1 MAASGFRKMSGDRVL
16 VTGAS
21 GFIGSAVVRRLLAA
35 GTPVTATA
43 RSSID
48 LLTQE
53 LGTPVLA
60 FDIMKDLNAQAAA
73 FEGAATLVH
82 CATPNDIQSR
92 AEDGGM
98 TLAVTGTFRL
108 IEEAVRR
115 GMSRVIYLSTLQ
127 VYGTELQGHVNECTP
142 VRCETPYGLNH
153 YLGEE
158 VCRLAAQR
166 HGIDVVALRP
176 SNVYGVPSVSTV
188 SRSTLV
194 PMCFVRDALATGVVE
209 LRSSGRQLR
218 NFVSTDEVAESIG
231 ALLGAFPKGYQVVN
245 AVSAWHARIV
255 DIAQMV
261 ETAWQATRRHSLAL
275 RILSDIPAMSNE
287 FTVTSCV
294 LAPRLTKDESHARMT
309 EVIDQLV
316 KTNRLN

>member
-1 MAASGFRKMSGDRVL
+1 MSGGGVL

-21 GFIGSAVVRRLLAA
+21 GFIGSAVVRHLMATGRS
-35 GTPVTATA
+35 VTATA
-43 RSSID
+43 RRSTD
-48 LLTQE
+48 TLTQE

-60 FDIMKDLNAQAAA
+60 FDVMGDLDAQATA
-73 FEGAATLVH
+73 FEGADTLVH

-108 IEEAVRR
+108 IEEAARR
-115 GMSRVIYLSTLQ
+115 GITRVIYLSTLQ
-127 VYGTELQGHVNECTP
+127 VYGTELQGPVDECTP

-158 VCRLAAQR
+158 VCRLAAHR

-194 PMCFVRDALATGVVE
+194 PMCFVRDAIATGAVE

-231 ALLGAFPKGYQVVN
+231 ALLGAFPEGYSVIN
-245 AVSAWHARIV
+245 AVSAWHTSIV
-255 DIAQMV
+255 DIARMV
-261 ETAWQATRRHSLAL
+261 ETAWNATQKNSLEL
-275 RILSDIPAMSNE
+275 RILSDLPAESND
-287 FTVTSCV
+287 FTVTSKV
-294 LAPRLTKDESHARMT
+294 LAPQLSMKQSRARMA
-309 EVIDQLV
+309 EVIGNLIAIDH
-316 KTNRLN
+316 RL

>member
-1 MAASGFRKMSGDRVL
+1 MSGGRVL
-16 VTGAS
+16 VTGVS
-21 GFIGSAVVRRLLAA
+21 GFIGSAVVRHLLARDRQ
-35 GTPVTATA
+35 VTATA
-43 RSSID
+43 RRATD
-48 LLTQE
+48 TLTQE
-53 LGTPVLA
+53 FGMPVLA
-60 FDIMKDLNAQAAA
+60 FDVMGGLDTQATV
-73 FEGAATLVH
+73 FDGADTLVH

-108 IEEAVRR
+108 IEEAARR
-115 GMSRVIYLSTLQ
+115 GITRVIYLSTLQ
-127 VYGTELQGHVNECTP
+127 VYGTELQGHVDECTP

-158 VCRLAAQR
+158 VCRLAAHS

-194 PMCFVRDALATGVVE
+194 PMCFVRDALATGRVE
-209 LRSSGRQLR
+209 LRSSGLQLR
-218 NFVSTDEVAESIG
+218 NFVSTDELAEIIA
-231 ALLGAFPKGYQVVN
+231 ALLDKFPKGYNVIN

-261 ETAWQATRRHSLAL
+261 GAAWHATRRDSLDL
-275 RILSDIPAMSNE
+275 RILSDIPAMSNQ
-287 FTVTSCV
+287 FTVGSRV
-294 LAPRLTKDESHARMT
+294 LKPRLTEDQSQSRMAS
-309 EVIDQLV
+309 VISRLIKKNQL
-316 KTNRLN
+316 N

>member
-1 MAASGFRKMSGDRVL
+1 MSGGRVL
-16 VTGAS
+16 VTGVS
-21 GFIGSAVVRRLLAA
+21 GFIGSAVVRHLLARDRQ
-35 GTPVTATA
+35 VTASA
-43 RSSID
+43 RRATD
-48 LLTQE
+48 TLTQE
-53 LGTPVLA
+53 LGIPVLA
-60 FDIMKDLNAQAAA
+60 FDVMGGLDTQATA
-73 FEGAATLVH
+73 FDGADTLVH

-108 IEEAVRR
+108 IEEAVRC
-115 GMSRVIYLSTLQ
+115 GITRVIYLSTLQ
-127 VYGTELQGHVNECTP
+127 VYGTELHGYVDEGTP

-158 VCRLAAQR
+158 ICRLAVQR

-194 PMCFVRDALATGVVE
+194 PMCFVREALATGRVE

-218 NFVSTDEVAESIG
+218 NFVSTDEVAESITV
-231 ALLGAFPKGYQVVN
+231 LLDKFPKGYN
-245 AVSAWHARIV
+245 IMNSVSAWHARIV

-261 ETAWQATRRHSLAL
+261 GAVWHATRRDSLDL
-275 RILSDIPAMSNE
+275 RILSDIPAMSNQ
-287 FTVTSCV
+287 FTVESRM
-294 LAPRLTKDESHARMT
+294 LKPLLTEDQSQARMT
-309 EVIDQLV
+309 SVIG
-316 KTNRLN
+316 RLIEKKQIN